1 MYKKIFK
8 SLVAVSLITAM
19 MGTTVLADEVTDLEN
34 QKNQKQQEL
43 DKYEDELA
51 YILVRIDEMELALA
65 QKNDEIVSAQE
76 ELTQAQEKLSLQYK
90 DMKLRIKYMYE
101 DQSTTLSEVFLT
113 SQSMSDILNKTEYAQ
128 QVYSY
133 DRNKLEEMSAIA
145 ENIKELKNT
154 LEKDKEDLTSMTE
167 ELTQQQAVLYTSIS
181 ESKDSLEELTTKLK
195 NAQEKAARA
204 IVASSAAT
212 STSSQKQQ
220 TVTVTPPATAA
231 NNNSALASQVV
242 AAAYNY
248 IGVPYVSG
256 GASPS
261 GFDCSGFT
269 SYLFGQFGVSLSRS
283 SSAQAYGGA
292 SIPISEAQPGDIIC
306 YAGHVALYVGN
317 GKIVHSPVP
326 GRTVCEASVN
336 IMPITDV
343 RRYW

>member
-1 MYKKIFK
+1 MYKRIFK
-8 SLVAVSLITAM
+8 SLVAVSLITAI
-19 MGTTVLADEVTDLEN
+19 MGTTVLADEVTDLQN
-34 QKNQKQQEL
+34 QKDQKQQEL
-43 DKYEDELA
+43 DNYEDELA

-65 QKNDEIVSAQE
+65 QKNNEIE
-76 ELTQAQEKLSLQYK
+76 EAEKELAEAEEKLSLQYK

-101 DQSTTLSEVFLT
+101 DQSKSLSEVFLT
-113 SQSMSDILNKTEYAQ
+113 SDSMSEVLNKTEYVQ

-133 DRNKLEEMSAIA
+133 DRNKLEEMSNTAA
-145 ENIKELKNT
+145 NIKELKNS
-154 LEKDKEDLTSMTE
+154 LEKDKNELTTMTE

-195 NAQEKAARA
+195 NAQEKAART
-204 IVASSAAT
+204 IVASSA
-212 STSSQKQQ
+212 SSQQIAN
-220 TVTVTPPATAA
+220 VTAPTTTA

-283 SSAQAYGGA
+283 SSAQSYGGVPV
-292 SIPISEAQPGDIIC
+292 SISEAQPGDIIC

-317 GKIVHSPVP
+317 GRIVHAPVP
-326 GRTVCEASVN
+326 GKTVCETSVN
-336 IMPITDV
+336 IMPITGV

>member
-8 SLVAVSLITAM
+8 SLVAVSLITAI
-19 MGTTVLADEVTDLEN
+19 MGTTVLADEVTDLQN
-34 QKNQKQQEL
+34 QKDQKQQEL
-43 DKYEDELA
+43 DNYEDELA

-65 QKNDEIVSAQE
+65 QKNNEIEEAQK
-76 ELTQAQEKLSLQYK
+76 ELAEAEEKLSLQYK

-101 DQSTTLSEVFLT
+101 VQSKSLSEVFLT
-113 SQSMSDILNKTEYAQ
+113 SESMSEVLNKTEYVQ

-133 DRNKLEEMSAIA
+133 DRNKLEEMSNTAA
-145 ENIKELKNT
+145 NIKELKSS
-154 LEKDKEDLTSMTE
+154 LEKDKNELTTMTE

-195 NAQEKAARA
+195 NAQEKAART
-204 IVASSAAT
+204 IVASSAT
-212 STSSQKQQ
+212 SQQ
-220 TVTVTPPATAA
+220 TANVTVPPTTA

-283 SSAQAYGGA
+283 SSAQSYGGVA
-292 SIPISEAQPGDIIC
+292 VSMSEAQPGDIIC

-317 GKIVHSPVP
+317 GRIVHAPVP
-326 GRTVCEASVN
+326 GKTVCETSVN
-336 IMPITDV
+336 IMPITGV

>member
-1 MYKKIFK
+1 MYKRIFK
-8 SLVAVSLITAM
+8 SLVAVSLITAI
-19 MGTTVLADEVTDLEN
+19 MGTTVLADEVTDLQN
-34 QKNQKQQEL
+34 QKDQKQQEL
-43 DKYEDELA
+43 DNYEDELA

-65 QKNDEIVSAQE
+65 QKNNEIE
-76 ELTQAQEKLSLQYK
+76 EAKKELAEAEEKLSLQYK

-101 DQSTTLSEVFLT
+101 DQSKSLSEVFLT
-113 SQSMSDILNKTEYAQ
+113 SDSMSEVLNKTEYVQ

-133 DRNKLEEMSAIA
+133 DRNKLEEMSKTAA
-145 ENIKELKNT
+145 NIKELKNS
-154 LEKDKEDLTSMTE
+154 LEKDKNELTTMTD

-195 NAQEKAARA
+195 NAQEKAART
-204 IVASSAAT
+204 IVASSV
-212 STSSQKQQ
+212 SSQQ
-220 TVTVTPPATAA
+220 TANMVTSATAPTAAA

-242 AAAYNY
+242 ASAYNY

-256 GASPS
+256 GSSPS

-283 SSAQAYGGA
+283 SSAQSYGGVA
-292 SIPISEAQPGDIIC
+292 VSISEAQPGDIIC

-317 GKIVHSPVP
+317 GRIVHAPVP
-326 GRTVCEASVN
+326 GKTVCETSVN
-336 IMPITDV
+336 IMPITGV

>member
-1 MYKKIFK
+1 MYKRIFK
-8 SLVAVSLITAM
+8 SLIAVSLITAM
-19 MGTTVLADEVTDLEN
+19 MGTTVLADEVTDLQN
-34 QKNQKQQEL
+34 QKDQKQQEL
-43 DKYEDELA
+43 DNYEDELA

-65 QKNDEIVSAQE
+65 QKNSEIE
-76 ELTQAQEKLSLQYK
+76 ETEKELAEAQEKLSLQYK

-101 DQSTTLSEVFLT
+101 DQSKSLSEVFLT
-113 SQSMSDILNKTEYAQ
+113 SESMSEVLNKTEYVQ

-133 DRNKLEEMSAIA
+133 DRNKLEEMSNTAA
-145 ENIKELKNT
+145 NIKELKNG
-154 LEKDKEDLTSMTE
+154 LEKDKNDLTAMTD

-181 ESKDSLEELTTKLK
+181 ESKDSLEELTAKLK
-195 NAQEKAARA
+195 NAQEKAART
-204 IVASSAAT
+204 IVASSA
-212 STSSQKQQ
+212 SSQQ
-220 TVTVTPPATAA
+220 TANVTAPTTAA

-283 SSAQAYGGA
+283 SSAQSYGGV
-292 SIPISEAQPGDIIC
+292 SVSMSEVQPGDIIC

-317 GKIVHSPVP
+317 GRIVHAPVP

-336 IMPITDV
+336 IMPITGV